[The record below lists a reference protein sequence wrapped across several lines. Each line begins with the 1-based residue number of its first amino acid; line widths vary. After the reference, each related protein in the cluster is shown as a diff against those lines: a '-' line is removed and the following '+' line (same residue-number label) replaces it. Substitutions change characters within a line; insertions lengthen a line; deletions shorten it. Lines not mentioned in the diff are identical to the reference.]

1 MKKIFNK
8 ILKKYIINQKICKM
22 KNKNINKQF
31 KIKIFRLI
39 LYNNKNKY

>member
-1 MKKIFNK
+1 M
-8 ILKKYIINQKICKM
+8 INQNICKM
-22 KNKNINKQF
+22 KNKNINNQF